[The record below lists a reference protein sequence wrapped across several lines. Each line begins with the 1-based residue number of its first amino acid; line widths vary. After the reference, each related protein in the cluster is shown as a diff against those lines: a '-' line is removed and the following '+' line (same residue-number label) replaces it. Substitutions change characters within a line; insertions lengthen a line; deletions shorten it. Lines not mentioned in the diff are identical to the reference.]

1 MHAGAGA
8 HVDDVIGRADG
19 VFVMLDNDDGVA
31 EVAQA
36 DESGE
41 QAFIIALMQAD
52 GWFVE
57 DVEDACE
64 AAADL

>member
-1 MHAGAGA
+1 MHAGTGS
-8 HVDDVIGRADG
+8 HVDDMVGRADG

-36 DESGE
+36 DESRE
-41 QAFIIALMQAD
+41 QAFIVALMQAD